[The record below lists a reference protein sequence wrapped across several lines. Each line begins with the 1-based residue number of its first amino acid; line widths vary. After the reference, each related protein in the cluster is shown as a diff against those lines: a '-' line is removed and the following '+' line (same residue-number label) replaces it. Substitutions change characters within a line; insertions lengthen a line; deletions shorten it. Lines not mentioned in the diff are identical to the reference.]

1 MQYTYNKY
9 YSIDFAIELYM
20 ELIRLTKNKRPN
32 ILAPGVLYLHKHPI
46 ILSRVLAAAFSTYI
60 SRVNELLLDLDNS
73 DIHEELEKTVDAAL
87 KECGI
92 LDKITPKKPMT
103 NNELKQQIK
112 NALAHAEYTI
122 GHEEEGYI
130 CLDITS
136 PKIECKLNIQ

>member
-32 ILAPGVLYLHKHPI
+32 IHAPGVLYLHKHPI

-73 DIHEELEKTVDAAL
+73 DIHEELVVEFYNK
-87 KECGI
+87 
-92 LDKITPKKPMT
+92 M
-103 NNELKQQIK
+103 
-112 NALAHAEYTI
+112 
-122 GHEEEGYI
+122 
-130 CLDITS
+130 S
-136 PKIECKLNIQ
+136 